1 MGPSNKN
8 ARGNVWYNWPG
19 PGCQPD
25 HVVAPDQFSSERPY
39 DIAFIGAGVVG
50 CASINAYELSQ
61 YCLRLFAIG
70 AAYDV
75 GEGTSKA
82 NSAIIHTGFDATPG
96 SLESQLVTA
105 ASRQWPDLAK
115 KLKVPFAQVSAL
127 MLAFNTE
134 QLAQLPKLK
143 DKAFANGVDDV
154 RLLSAKEAKLLE
166 PNVSSNVLG
175 GLLIPRESIADPFT
189 TSIAYTEVA
198 MANGVDML
206 FGTKILRVD
215 HPGDVLK
222 SVVAEEG
229 IRITARYVVNACGF
243 GTRALVD
250 TYDGEP
256 MNLNPRRG
264 QFIVYDRDCS
274 HLVGRI
280 LLPIPTEKT
289 KGMLVTPTIFGNLL
303 AGPTAEDLSTD
314 QVQATNTT
322 IDGIAAVR
330 KQSIQLCPA
339 LERESVIATYAGLR
353 CNCAQGSYWMRFND
367 GHPGIVTL
375 SGIRSTGFTSS
386 IATAQYVVQRMA
398 NECHLRLDRDPAA
411 TDRRCDSRW
420 PGWWRRPFDDPR
432 KIASNPD
439 YGRIVCTCEN
449 ISKGEIQDAI
459 ERARGTITLDG
470 LKRRTRVLTGRCQ
483 GFNCCIP
490 VAEMTSQQFGFPL
503 HSVTKRGP
511 GSEIIA
517 SSPSVSRDFRSVKQQ
532 VGTSLSSHRE
542 VLRSS
547 YRVIIVGAGPA
558 GIGVAVGLARR
569 GVDQVLLVDR
579 ASRVGGV
586 PARYKA
592 ERGGVPTFII
602 WSRGRILFG
611 QKYVELLARKLLDTQ
626 TQISLECQVIDASQ
640 EHGSITVVYPLGKAQ
655 IHADAI
661 VFACG
666 ARERTI
672 SERAW
677 IAGHRPARVFNTMQL
692 LQLLETRRVTP
703 MNQPAVVGSDLIAY
717 SAAAKLKA
725 TGALDVVM
733 CDNRLRPRATVLE
746 RLYFR
751 RWIHPI
757 WRPAVDGIAISAC
770 LTDSG
775 LELPDVSIDC
785 DGVVVSGDLVPNSE
799 LAAAAGLKVN
809 QPDRIPVLSGSHQLS
824 APGWYLAGS
833 ERGGFHGA
841 HWCYHDGLRAAANVA
856 EYLQQL
862 AGGRQ

>member
-1 MGPSNKN
+1 MHPSDSN
-8 ARGNVWYNWPG
+8 AQGNVWYIWPG

-25 HVVAPDQFSSERPY
+25 HVVSPDQFSSERPY
-39 DIAFIGAGVVG
+39 DIVIIGAGVIG
-50 CASINAYELSQ
+50 CAIAYELSQ
-61 YCLRLFAIG
+61 YRLRIIVIE

-96 SLESQLVTA
+96 SLESQLVTT

-127 MLAFNTE
+127 MLALNNE

-189 TSIAYTEVA
+189 TSIAYAEVA
-198 MANGVDML
+198 MVNGVDML
-206 FGTKILRVD
+206 FGTKVLQVD
-215 HPGDVLK
+215 RLGDKRK
-222 SVVAEEG
+222 SVVAEKG
-229 IRITARYVVNACGF
+229 IRIAARYVVNACGF
-243 GTRALVD
+243 GSRALVD
-250 TYDGEP
+250 TYGGEP
-256 MNLNPRRG
+256 MALNPRRG

-274 HLVGRI
+274 HLVERI
-280 LLPIPTEKT
+280 LLPIPTKKT

-303 AGPTAEDLSTD
+303 AGPTAEDLPSD

-330 KQSIQLCPA
+330 KQSIELCPA

-398 NECHLRLDRDPAA
+398 IECHLQLERNVAA
-411 TDRRCDSRW
+411 TDSRCNSRW
-420 PGWWRRPFDDPR
+420 PGWWQRPFDDPH
-432 KIASNPD
+432 KIASSPD

-449 ISKGEIQDAI
+449 ISLGEIQDAI
-459 ERARGTITLDG
+459 DQARGTATLDG

-490 VAEMTSQQFGFPL
+490 VAEMISRHFGFPL
-503 HSVTKRGP
+503 NRVTKRGP
-511 GSEIIA
+511 GSEII
-517 SSPSVSRDFRSVKQQ
+517 SGSPTGSPSVSRDFEFVKRQ
-532 VGTSLSSHRE
+532 VGTSSSLHRQE
-542 VLRSS
+542 LRSN
-547 YRVIIVGAGPA
+547 YRVVIVGAGPA
-558 GIGVAVGLARR
+558 GIGVAVGLARL

-579 ASRVGGV
+579 TSRVGGI

-592 ERGGVPTFII
+592 ERGGVPTFIV

-611 QKYVELLARKLLDTQ
+611 QQYVELLARELADTQ

-640 EHGSITVVYPLGKAQ
+640 EHRSMTVVHPHGKVE
-655 IHADAI
+655 IRADAV

-692 LQLLETRRVTP
+692 LQLLETRHVTP
-703 MNQPAVVGSDLIAY
+703 MNQPAIVGSDLIAY

-725 TGALDVVM
+725 AGARAVVM
-733 CDNRLRPRATVLE
+733 CDNRLRPRANLLE

-751 RWIHPI
+751 RWVHPPF
-757 WRPAVDGIAISAC
+757 RPAMDGIAIPDR
-770 LTDSG
+770 LVDSG
-775 LELPDVSIDC
+775 LALRDLSMNC
-785 DGVVVSGDLVPNSE
+785 DGVVVSGELVPNSE
-799 LAAAAGLKVN
+799 LAVAAGLNVSR
-809 QPDRIPVLSGSHQLS
+809 PSRIPILSGSHQLS
-824 APGWYLAGS
+824 SPGWYVAGS
-833 ERGGFHGA
+833 ECGGFHGA
-841 HWCYHDGLRAAANVA
+841 HWCYQDGLRAAANVA
-856 EYLQQL
+856 VYLRQL
-862 AGGRQ
+862 TRG